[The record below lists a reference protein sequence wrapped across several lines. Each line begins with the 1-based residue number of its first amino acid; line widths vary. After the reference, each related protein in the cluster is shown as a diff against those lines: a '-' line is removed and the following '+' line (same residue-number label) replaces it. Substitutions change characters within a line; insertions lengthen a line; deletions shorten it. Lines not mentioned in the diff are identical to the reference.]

1 METIYK
7 IDQSHFL
14 NREVSWLR
22 FAERLIDL
30 AEDTAMPL
38 MERVKFLAIYG
49 SGMDE
54 FFQVRVAGLYD
65 QLEADI
71 RARSTDGM
79 TPLEQIKLIREI
91 TLDQQERIDAV
102 YLNFIVPSLRDAG
115 IQIADYCDLDSNDS
129 EYLDGL
135 FNAKIA
141 PVLTPLAVDPSHP
154 FPYLSN
160 LSLNLAIIVADP
172 VTGSQRFA
180 RVKVPQEVLERFVL
194 LPDKNRFVTVEQVIA
209 AHLPEL
215 FSDIAVLSHFT
226 FRVTR
231 NADLTL
237 VEEEA
242 DDLLEAV
249 EMELRRRRFG
259 RAVKLDLQ
267 WGATDYIKD
276 FLTKELELTEEDV
289 YFSKSPL
296 DLNSLMAVYAI
307 DRPDLHQKPFKSV
320 PSADLM
326 GKHASA
332 NELFKAIKSKNIMVQ
347 HPYESFTTSVTALIE
362 RAASDPK
369 VLAIKQTLYRTSGDS
384 LIVKS
389 LIKAAENGKQVAV
402 LIELKAR
409 FDEQANIEWA
419 KVMERAGVHVVYG
432 LVGLKTHAKCVLIVR
447 HEQDSLVR
455 YCHIGTGNY
464 NSKTARMYEDLGI
477 LTADEE
483 IGADL
488 SELFNYLTGYSKQSK
503 YRKLVVAPSNL
514 RRFII
519 NKIQEQAQ
527 LKDQGY
533 IAIKVNGLT
542 DRDIIEALYRAS
554 SSGVKIDLLIR
565 GVCSL
570 LPGLKDVSDNITV
583 RSIVGRFLEHS
594 RILRFGKEDPEYFIG
609 SADLMERNLDRR
621 VEVLLP
627 VKDEEIKSRLEGI
640 LEIELVDDVNSW
652 ELQPDGTY
660 KRISGLKRVN
670 CQEISIDMA
679 NDRAFLENHMAKSDN
694 F

>member
-7 IDQSHFL
+7 IDKSHFL
-14 NREVSWLR
+14 NREISWLR
-22 FAERLIDL
+22 FAERLLDL
-30 AEDTAMPL
+30 AQDGSIPL
-38 MERVKFLAIYG
+38 MERIKFLSIFA

-54 FFQVRVAGLYD
+54 FYQVRVAGLFD

-71 RARSTDGM
+71 RARSTDGL
-79 TPLEQIKLIREI
+79 TPLEQINAIKVIVSQLNDRVDEI
-91 TLDQQERIDAV
+91 
-102 YLNFIVPSLRDAG
+102 YLNSVIPSLSQGG
-115 IQIADYCDLDSNDS
+115 IHIADYVDLNASDH
-129 EYLDGL
+129 EYLDNL
-135 FNAKIA
+135 FNTMIS

-154 FPYLSN
+154 FPYISN
-160 LSLNLAIIVADP
+160 LSLNLAIVVGDP
-172 VTGSQRFA
+172 LSGAQRFA
-180 RVKVPQEVLERFVL
+180 RVKVPQVLDRFVL
-194 LPDKNRFVTVEQVIA
+194 LPDKNRFVTLEQVIA

-215 FSDIAVLSHFT
+215 FSDMAVLSHFT

-237 VEEEA
+237 AEEEA

-259 RAVKLDLQ
+259 RAVKLELQ
-267 WGATDYIKD
+267 SGTSDYIKD
-276 FLTKELELTEEDV
+276 LLVRELELDSDDV
-289 YFSKSPL
+289 YFSKAPL
-296 DLNSLMAVYAI
+296 DLTSLMDVYRI
-307 DRPDLHQKPFKSV
+307 DRPDLHEKPFKSV
-320 PSADLM
+320 PAVELI
-326 GKHASA
+326 GKSSTAS
-332 NELFKAIKSKNIMVQ
+332 ELFKTIKSKNILLH
-347 HPYESFTTSVTALIE
+347 HPYESFTTSVEALISK
-362 RAASDPK
+362 AASDPK

-384 LIVKS
+384 PIVKS

-432 LVGLKTHAKCVLIVR
+432 LVGLKTHSKCVLIVR
-447 HEQDSLVR
+447 QEGNSLVR

-464 NSKTARMYEDLGI
+464 NSRTARMYEDIGLF
-477 LTADEE
+477 TADEQ

-519 NKIQEQAQ
+519 NKIQEQSQ
-527 LKDQGY
+527 YGQDGY
-533 IAIKVNGLT
+533 ISMKVNGLT

-554 SSGVKIDLLIR
+554 STGVRIELLVR

-570 LPGLKDVSDNITV
+570 LPGLSGVSDNIKVT
-583 RSIVGRFLEHS
+583 SIVGRFLEHS
-594 RILRFGKEDPEYFIG
+594 RILKFGSKNPEYYFG

-627 VKDEEIKSRLEGI
+627 IEDDEIKARLEAV
-640 LEIELVDDVNSW
+640 LDIELKDDVNSW

-660 KRISGLKRVN
+660 KRINGLKRIN
-670 CQEISIDMA
+670 CQEILAEMA
-679 NDRAFLENHMAKSDN
+679 NDRVFLEGHMAKSDN

>member
-91 TLDQQERIDAV
+91 TLDQLERVDAV
-102 YLNFIVPSLRDAG
+102 YLNSIVPALHDAG

-135 FNAKIA
+135 FNTKIA

-180 RVKVPQEVLERFVL
+180 RVKVPQEVLKRFVL

-267 WGATDYIKD
+267 WGATDYIKE

-326 GKHASA
+326 GKHTSA

-594 RILRFGKEDPEYFIG
+594 RILRFGKEDPEYYIG

>member
-1 METIYK
+1 
-7 IDQSHFL
+7 
-14 NREVSWLR
+14 
-22 FAERLIDL
+22 
-30 AEDTAMPL
+30 
-38 MERVKFLAIYG
+38 
-49 SGMDE
+49 
-54 FFQVRVAGLYD
+54 
-65 QLEADI
+65 
-71 RARSTDGM
+71 
-79 TPLEQIKLIREI
+79 
-91 TLDQQERIDAV
+91 
-102 YLNFIVPSLRDAG
+102 
-115 IQIADYCDLDSNDS
+115 
-129 EYLDGL
+129 
-135 FNAKIA
+135 
-141 PVLTPLAVDPSHP
+141 
-154 FPYLSN
+154 
-160 LSLNLAIIVADP
+160 
-172 VTGSQRFA
+172 
-180 RVKVPQEVLERFVL
+180 
-194 LPDKNRFVTVEQVIA
+194 
-209 AHLPEL
+209 
-215 FSDIAVLSHFT
+215 
-226 FRVTR
+226 
-231 NADLTL
+231 
-237 VEEEA
+237 
-242 DDLLEAV
+242 
-249 EMELRRRRFG
+249 
-259 RAVKLDLQ
+259 
-267 WGATDYIKD
+267 
-276 FLTKELELTEEDV
+276 
-289 YFSKSPL
+289 
-296 DLNSLMAVYAI
+296 MAVYSI

-320 PSADLM
+320 PSADLI
-326 GKHASA
+326 GKHNNAH
-332 NELFKAIKSKNIMVQ
+332 EFFKAIKSKNILVQ
-347 HPYESFTTSVTALIE
+347 HPYESFTTSVTAMVE
-362 RAASDPK
+362 RAATDPK

-384 LIVKS
+384 PIVRS

-432 LVGLKTHAKCVLIVR
+432 LVGLKTHAKCILIVR
-447 HEQDSLVR
+447 REQDALVR

-514 RRFII
+514 RRFVI
-519 NKIQEQAQ
+519 NKIQEQTQ
-527 LKDQGY
+527 LKEEGY

-594 RILRFGKEDPEYFIG
+594 RILRFGLDNAEYFMG

-627 VKDEEIKSRLEGI
+627 VTDDEIKSRLEAI
-640 LEIELVDDVNSW
+640 LAIELRDDVNAW
-652 ELQPDGTY
+652 ELQSDGTY

-670 CQEISIDMA
+670 CQDILTEMA
-679 NDRAFLENHMAKSDN
+679 NDRAFLEGHMTKSDN